1 MLSQSHSFLLS
12 SLGFLILRGISAQYN
27 SQAKPEDPIRSGL
40 FNAQVKFRAEPR
52 HVSTQRPVS
61 SSSLLCCQDFDRE
74 IEPRISCTCRYLYE
88 VFLNWISECRF
99 WRAAMGSAFPTSHS
113 SDHLER
119 WRKYLSNWKCKEI
132 LKELDWGVQLQG
144 FEGSV
149 EASGEGVLRN
159 WASQRLYWALDPVD
173 RYTAGF
179 VMAVPYGCDGN
190 GRCNIGNWF
199 KGKKT
204 KKKHH
209 PSCVSAVV
217 KTQLFLAFWT
227 GCIFAPPD
235 SLQLLVALL
244 ALLANS
250 QTQSYCLSSLYELLL
265 GWKINTTPV
274 RSSTTRGKQNIQ
286 RINVIR
292 NHWTHLINGLL
303 YCNIEKKKKTSITNI
318 VIIYVLYAIYL
329 YLI

>member
-74 IEPRISCTCRYLYE
+74 IEPRISCTCRYLYD

-204 KKKHH
+204 KKTPSFLRFSGCKNTAVFGFLNWLHIRPPPILFSSLLPCWHCWRTRKH
-209 PSCVSAVV
+209 SLIVLALYMSFCWGE
-217 KTQLFLAFWT
+217 KLTQHQLEA
-227 GCIFAPPD
+227 APPEE
-235 SLQLLVALL
+235 S
-244 ALLANS
+244 
-250 QTQSYCLSSLYELLL
+250 
-265 GWKINTTPV
+265 
-274 RSSTTRGKQNIQ
+274 
-286 RINVIR
+286 
-292 NHWTHLINGLL
+292 
-303 YCNIEKKKKTSITNI
+303 KTFNASM
-318 VIIYVLYAIYL
+318 
-329 YLI
+329 